1 MVIKLIDNIMNDF
14 SELKKEFKTI
24 ESIDKEINEIEVYIE
39 RLKSNG
45 IYTDWQKQDL
55 QYNENRLKAL
65 NELKENM

>member
-1 MVIKLIDNIMNDF
+1 MTDF
-14 SELKKEFKTI
+14 SELKNEFKTM

-39 RLKSNG
+39 RLKSSG

-65 NELKENM
+65 KKLKEDI

>member
-1 MVIKLIDNIMNDF
+1 MIDNIMNDF
-14 SELKKEFKTI
+14 SELKNKFKTI

-55 QYNENRLKAL
+55 QYNTNRLNAL
-65 NELKENM
+65 KELKENI

>member
-1 MVIKLIDNIMNDF
+1 MIDNIMNDF
-14 SELKKEFKTI
+14 SELKNKFKTI

-55 QYNENRLKAL
+55 QYNTNKLNALK
-65 NELKENM
+65 ELKENI

>member
-1 MVIKLIDNIMNDF
+1 MNDF

-55 QYNENRLKAL
+55 QYNTNRLNAL
-65 NELKENM
+65 KELKENI

>member
-1 MVIKLIDNIMNDF
+1 MNDF

-55 QYNENRLKAL
+55 QYNTNKLNALK
-65 NELKENM
+65 ELKENI

>member
-1 MVIKLIDNIMNDF
+1 MNDF
-14 SELKKEFKTI
+14 SELEKEFKTI
-24 ESIDKEINEIEVYIE
+24 ESIDRELNEIEVYIE

-55 QYNENRLKAL
+55 QYNKNRLKAL

>member
-1 MVIKLIDNIMNDF
+1 MTDF
-14 SELKKEFKTI
+14 SELKNEFKTM

-39 RLKSNG
+39 KLKSNG

-65 NELKENM
+65 KKLKEDI

>member
-1 MVIKLIDNIMNDF
+1 MNDF
-14 SELKKEFKTI
+14 SELEKEFKTI
-24 ESIDKEINEIEVYIE
+24 ESIDREINEIEVYIE

>member
-1 MVIKLIDNIMNDF
+1 MIDNIMNDI
-14 SELKKEFKTI
+14 SDLKKEFKTI

>member
-1 MVIKLIDNIMNDF
+1 MIDNIMNDF
-14 SELKKEFKTI
+14 SELKNEFKTI

-55 QYNENRLKAL
+55 QYNTNRLNAL
-65 NELKENM
+65 KELKENI

>member
-1 MVIKLIDNIMNDF
+1 MNDF
-14 SELKKEFKTI
+14 SELEKEFKTI
-24 ESIDKEINEIEVYIE
+24 ESIDREINEIEVYIE

-65 NELKENM
+65 NELKEKM

>member
-1 MVIKLIDNIMNDF
+1 MNDF
-14 SELKKEFKTI
+14 SELKNKFKTI

-55 QYNENRLKAL
+55 QYNTNRLNAL
-65 NELKENM
+65 KELKENI

>member
-1 MVIKLIDNIMNDF
+1 MNDF
-14 SELKKEFKTI
+14 SELKNKFKTI

-55 QYNENRLKAL
+55 QYNTNKLNALK
-65 NELKENM
+65 ELKENI

>member
-1 MVIKLIDNIMNDF
+1 MNDF
-14 SELKKEFKTI
+14 SELENEFKTI
-24 ESIDKEINEIEVYIE
+24 ESIDRELNEIEVYIE

-65 NELKENM
+65 KELKENM

>member
-1 MVIKLIDNIMNDF
+1 MNDF
-14 SELKKEFKTI
+14 SELEKEFKTI
-24 ESIDKEINEIEVYIE
+24 ESIDRELNEIEVYIE

>member
-39 RLKSNG
+39 RLK
-45 IYTDWQKQDL
+45 
-55 QYNENRLKAL
+55 
-65 NELKENM
+65 

>member
-1 MVIKLIDNIMNDF
+1 MNDF

-24 ESIDKEINEIEVYIE
+24 ESIDRELNEIEVYIE

>member
-1 MVIKLIDNIMNDF
+1 MIDNIMNDF
-14 SELKKEFKTI
+14 SELEKEFKTI
-24 ESIDKEINEIEVYIE
+24 ESIDRELNEIEVYIE

>member
-1 MVIKLIDNIMNDF
+1 MNDF

-24 ESIDKEINEIEVYIE
+24 ESINKEINEIEVYIE

-45 IYTDWQKQDL
+45 IYTVWQKQDL
-55 QYNENRLKAL
+55 QYNENKLKAL

>member
-1 MVIKLIDNIMNDF
+1 MIDNIMNDF
-14 SELKKEFKTI
+14 SDLKKEFKTI

>member
-1 MVIKLIDNIMNDF
+1 MNDF